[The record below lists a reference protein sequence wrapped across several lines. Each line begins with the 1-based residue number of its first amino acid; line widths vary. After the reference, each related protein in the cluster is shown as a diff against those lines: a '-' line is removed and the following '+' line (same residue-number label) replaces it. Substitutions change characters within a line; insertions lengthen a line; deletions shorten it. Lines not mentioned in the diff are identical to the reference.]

1 MLEEDSK
8 MSNRN
13 STDQKGREQPAK
25 ARSVVW
31 WRRAKDNKEIAI
43 CGDSTGVVHLWDI
56 ESGELLMT
64 TPTKCN
70 PLKKL
75 SSWRLSTIDVCGD
88 SQTAVAKYHDTED
101 SLTSNFPSA
110 ATGEENNAEKAS
122 SSSTFLLLS
131 KRVAKSEINA
141 GILIEIWIA

>member
-1 MLEEDSK
+1 

-43 CGDSTGVVHLWDI
+43 CGDSTGVVRLWDI

-75 SSWRLSTIDVCGD
+75 QLVEAIDDRRVQEILKQQ
-88 SQTAVAKYHDTED
+88 SQKYHDTED

-110 ATGEENNAEKAS
+110 ATGKENNAEKAS

-131 KRVAKSEINA
+131 NVSRESER
-141 GILIEIWIA
+141 